1 MSFQSEQHEALSH
14 DSSRSAYMPSPRLA
28 AAKVAPT
35 SRQRARVKL
44 CTVIS
49 DLPTTTPRLG
59 FTVTE
64 TVRPPEPV
72 VPDPFI
78 ATASP
83 PPAAAAPPVR

>member
-1 MSFQSEQHEALSH
+1 M
-14 DSSRSAYMPSPRLA
+14 
-28 AAKVAPT
+28 
-35 SRQRARVKL
+35 
-44 CTVIS
+44 IG

-78 ATASP
+78 AA
-83 PPAAAAPPVR
+83 PPAPSGASAPVAR

>member
-1 MSFQSEQHEALSH
+1 
-14 DSSRSAYMPSPRLA
+14 
-28 AAKVAPT
+28 
-35 SRQRARVKL
+35 
-44 CTVIS
+44 VIG

-78 ATASP
+78 AAP
-83 PPAAAAPPVR
+83 PPPSGSAAPGAQ